1 MSVDNIKA
9 RYCRYKLDIIY
20 LDTIPYDHDRFV
32 VFIFKN
38 ITVKYTQNNIIQLII
53 STNI

>member
-9 RYCRYKLDIIY
+9 KYCRYKLDIIY
-20 LDTIPYDHDRFV
+20 LDTPYDHDRFV

-38 ITVKYTQNNIIQLII
+38 ITVKYTQNNIIELLIR
-53 STNI
+53 SNI